1 MDKSPRK
8 LVHYRYLSVFKDHIP
23 LFEIKDVAPFCLVS
37 LKKKF
42 FIIRTDNSIHVN
54 CN

>member
-1 MDKSPRK
+1 MDRSPRK
-8 LVHYRYLSVFKDHIP
+8 LVHYRYLKIFNDHIP

-37 LKKKF
+37 FKNNF
-42 FIIRTDNSIHVN
+42 MIRTDNSIHVN